1 MTVTC
6 NISSLILSTDG
17 FGDSCD
23 DCGLPCKSSQ
33 NGGFILQ
40 TCIERD
46 ATNLTM
52 PSLQPSD
59 ELWPTE
65 GLKKK
70 KKAESGLK

>member
-1 MTVTC
+1 MTCINFLQLFFLTLRIIFTC

-17 FGDSCD
+17 FVGSYD

-59 ELWPTE
+59 EL
-65 GLKKK
+65 
-70 KKAESGLK
+70 